1 MVYGGQEDIILG
13 AWSLR
18 TDKGTTVQHVPG
30 SLWGPERFCRKISG
44 EQLGE
49 RCGGPA
55 PGELCFCAQGPC
67 VSQWLLLIGHP
78 TFQLA
83 RLSGPASISRF

>member
-1 MVYGGQEDIILG
+1 MVYGRQEDIILGAGHVHG

-18 TDKGTTVQHVPG
+18 TDKGTTVQDVAG
-30 SLWGPERFCRKISG
+30 SVWGPERFCRKISG

-55 PGELCFCAQGPC
+55 PRELLCFGAHGPR
-67 VSQWLLLIGHP
+67 VSQWLLLLGHP
-78 TFQLA
+78 TSQLA
-83 RLSGPASISRF
+83 